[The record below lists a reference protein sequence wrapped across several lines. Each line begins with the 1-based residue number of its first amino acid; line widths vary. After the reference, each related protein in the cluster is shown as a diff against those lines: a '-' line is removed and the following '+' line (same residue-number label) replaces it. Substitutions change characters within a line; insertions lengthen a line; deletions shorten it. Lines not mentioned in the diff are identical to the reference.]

1 MKLTI
6 RHNLFK
12 LLIISLPME
21 YICTLISWM
30 IRHKALQCI
39 TARSRC
45 PNSVSIQAHGK
56 IKSMILS
63 SWKWLPFN
71 ITEVIYISFHYYR
84 NGEPLS
90 WLWRTTPS
98 SFTPSFEFGNNKKLI
113 LRFLNQKCSQYLG
126 VYKKMEMLEIIK
138 LTH

>member
-56 IKSMILS
+56 IKSM
-63 SWKWLPFN
+63 
-71 ITEVIYISFHYYR
+71 
-84 NGEPLS
+84 
-90 WLWRTTPS
+90 S
-98 SFTPSFEFGNNKKLI
+98 SFFHLENDSLSI
-113 LRFLNQKCSQYLG
+113 SLRSSTSLFTTTE
-126 VYKKMEMLEIIK
+126 MEN
-138 LTH
+138 H